1 MKRGILRMN
10 KKRLR
15 TMAVSAVTGCILLS
29 LSVTTFANTG
39 SGYTDYKAAVE
50 ATMLAKNA
58 TVAAQYEVTDK
69 GAIILTGSS
78 TQKLNN
84 NDKSSKTSIT
94 VDGITKA
101 FETSA
106 VNGNSITKAD
116 GKYFSTNKSANK
128 PERAQKM
135 NISASSNT
143 VKLAEMLVDTLVGDV
158 KNQFVENG
166 QTISVNLEGAQIP
179 ELVRLALS
187 TAVENSNHTGE
198 FKNNGK
204 QGPGE
209 SMKPMMDNMPKLTN
223 IDVKSISMTATVDGT
238 TLKDNEFTVA
248 VTGTDVNGVSHE
260 LVVKLNAKITDVGNT
275 KIDAIDT
282 TGQVVNTIDRADKS
296 SNK

>member
-1 MKRGILRMN
+1 MK
-10 KKRLR
+10 KKGFR
-15 TMAVSAVTGCILLS
+15 TIAVSAVTGCILLS
-29 LSVTTFANTG
+29 LSATTFANTG

-69 GAIILTGSS
+69 GVIILSGNS
-78 TQKLNN
+78 TQKLDNK
-84 NDKSSKTSIT
+84 DKSSKTSIT

-106 VNGNSITKAD
+106 ANGNFITKAD
-116 GKYFSTNKSANK
+116 GKYFSANKNANK
-128 PERAQKM
+128 PDRAQKDK
-135 NISASSNT
+135 ISASSNT
-143 VKLAEMLVDTLVGDV
+143 VKLAEMLADTLVGDV

-166 QTISVNLEGAQIP
+166 QTISLNLEGAQIP
-179 ELVRLALS
+179 ELARLALS

-198 FKNNGK
+198 FQNNGK
-204 QGPGE
+204 QGPDE
-209 SMKPMMDNMPKLTN
+209 SMKPMMDKMPKLTN
-223 IDVKSISMTATVDGT
+223 IDVKSIAMTATVDGT
-238 TLKDNEFTVA
+238 TLKDNEFTIV

-260 LVVKLNAKITDVGNT
+260 LAVKLNAKITDVGNT

-282 TGQVVNTIDRADKS
+282 TGQVVNTIDRAEKP